1 MVYPFTT
8 EDISSYFEYLEFD
21 QTSVLTVG
29 SSGDQALNAILSGA
43 KEVTLYDLN
52 PDTQEFVESKVD
64 MLLNSSYQDFYSNI
78 MNDNNFKYFDDKF
91 PLESLV
97 KMNDYMSSEERYNE
111 LKDKLYNAN
120 LNYITGDIYDF
131 SFVND
136 TYDRIILSNAT
147 QKDYY
152 LGYLNNPDDKH
163 EQRKFFHDAFERW
176 HSKLNQNGII
186 QLAYLYSKDAQ
197 IQELYNMVCA
207 LDEYLLEILEF
218 PNIGNEQVTSAV
230 VTHTKKRK

>member
-8 EDISSYFEYLEFD
+8 EDISSYFEYLELD

-52 PDTQEFVESKVD
+52 PDTHEFVESKVD

-97 KMNDYMSSEERYNE
+97 KMNTYMSSEEKFNE

-147 QKDYY
+147 QRDYY

-163 EQRKFFHDAFERW
+163 EQRRFFHDAFKRW
-176 HSKLNQNGII
+176 HSKLNHNGII

-218 PNIGNEQVTSAV
+218 PSIGNEQVTSAV